1 MNSGGT
7 AKPSATIR
15 VFCIEVLEFTYV
27 QQQTQ
32 RSPDGKYS

>member
-1 MNSGGT
+1 MNSGG
-7 AKPSATIR
+7 KSCGFATIR

-27 QQQTQ
+27 QQQAQ